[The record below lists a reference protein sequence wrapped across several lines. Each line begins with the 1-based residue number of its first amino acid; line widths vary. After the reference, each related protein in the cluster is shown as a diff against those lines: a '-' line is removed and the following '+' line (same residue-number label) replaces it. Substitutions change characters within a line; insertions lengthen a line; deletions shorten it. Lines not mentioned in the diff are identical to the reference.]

1 VSLIKNLIVNT
12 IDEETTVERRRALK
26 ENIGDSAE
34 ELDNQA
40 DADMLDEAEIIAMRK
55 QTKFISMRILE
66 ANIV

>member
-40 DADMLDEAEIIAMRK
+40 DADMLDEAEITAMRK